1 MIESRDGRRVV
12 ITGVGVIA
20 PCGTGAEEFWAGLQ
34 RPAEPVVD
42 RRIVDFDASRWGI
55 KHVEARRMDRFAQ
68 LGVAAGMQALTDA
81 GLDGDDQPYDSAR
94 CGIVMGTG
102 IGGAYAWESQTQI
115 FLDKGPAR
123 VSPLVVPTV
132 MPNAAAAMMSMRYG
146 WRGPVETVVTACA
159 SGTHAVSN
167 GARLVAAGRCD
178 AVLVGGSE
186 SCQTGVMTNGF
197 LNMKALSSSGI
208 SRPFDVDRDGFCS
221 AEAGGVLV
229 LEEASAAVAR
239 GATVYAEVAGSGSTA
254 DAHHLTA
261 PAPDGRGAVEC
272 MRAALAD
279 AGLPS
284 SEITHVNAHGTST
297 PLNDATEVAAVL
309 ALFGASQPA
318 VTSIKGVTGHAL
330 GAAGAIEAIA
340 LALSFRYGVLPPTMG
355 VEQVD
360 PAFDGID
367 VVREPRSWTPGPA
380 LSNSFAFGGH
390 NGTVVFVPA

>member
-1 MIESRDGRRVV
+1 VIESRDGRRVV
-12 ITGVGVIA
+12 ITGVGVVA
-20 PCGTGAEEFWAGLQ
+20 PCGTGPEEFWAGLRQ
-34 RPAEPVVD
+34 PAEPIVD
-42 RRIVDFDASRWGI
+42 RRVPDFDPSRWGI
-55 KHVEARRMDRFAQ
+55 THVEARRTDRFAQ
-68 LGVAAGMQALTDA
+68 LGMAAAVQALTDA
-81 GLDGDDQPYDSAR
+81 GLDGDEGPYDEAR

-102 IGGAYAWESQTQI
+102 IGGAYAWESQAKI
-115 FLDKGPAR
+115 LFDRGPGR

-132 MPNAAAAMMSMRYG
+132 MPNAAAAMVSMRFR

-167 GARLVAAGRCD
+167 GARLVASGRCD

-186 SCQTGVMTNGF
+186 SCQTGVMNNGF
-197 LNMKALSSSGI
+197 LNMKAVSSCGI

-229 LEEASAAVAR
+229 LEEATAAAAR

-254 DAHHLTA
+254 DAHHITA
-261 PAPDGRGAVEC
+261 PATDGRGAIAC

-279 AGLPS
+279 AGLAPGD
-284 SEITHVNAHGTST
+284 ITHVNAHGTST
-297 PLNDATEVAAVL
+297 PLNDATEAAAV
-309 ALFGASQPA
+309 AQVFGSTRPA

-340 LALSFRYGVLPPTMG
+340 LALSFRYGELPPTMG

-360 PAFDGID
+360 PAFDID
-367 VVREPRSWTPGPA
+367 LVLEPRRWTPGPA

-390 NGTVVFVPA
+390 NGTVVFLPA